1 MSSQTLKDKTIK
13 GVGWSAVDQVSNQG
27 ITFLVSLVLARL
39 LSPDEYGLIGIITIF
54 ISVFNIF
61 IISGFNAALIR
72 KKNANDRDF
81 NTVFWFNMAVSIVLF
96 GVLWFIAPS
105 IADFFER
112 VELTALIRIMGVLL
126 LINAFALIQTT
137 ILTKQIDFKKQTK
150 VSLIASISSGTIG
163 IGMALCGL
171 GVWSL
176 VGQQISRQG
185 FNSLFLWIWSK
196 WRPRLEFSTT
206 SFKELWGFGWK
217 LLVSGLLNT
226 IWGEMYQVIVG
237 KFYAPATLGQYARA
251 HQFARVFSSNLTTI
265 VQRVSYPVLSSI
277 QDDRERLKEGYRKVI
292 KSTMLVTFI
301 CMLMLA
307 AIAKPMVL
315 VLIGEKWLPCV
326 VFLQLICFSMMLYP
340 LHALNLNMLEVQGRS
355 DLFLKL
361 EIIKKVIAI
370 GPICLGIFYSIYAMV
385 MASVF
390 VGFIS
395 YYLNAYYSGPFLHYG
410 IRHQIRDI
418 QPSFFVA
425 VGIAL
430 PVYLL
435 SFLPFSPFL
444 LLPLQLFVGAVL
456 AVVLCETT
464 KLPEYLEIREIILK
478 VIRKFRK
485 E

>member
-1 MSSQTLKDKTIK
+1 MRFSK
-13 GVGWSAVDQVSNQG
+13 WCHQVSNQG

-81 NTVFWFNMAVSIVLF
+81 NTVFWFNMAVSVVLF
-96 GVLWFIAPS
+96 GVLWLIAPS

-112 VELTALIRIMGVLL
+112 VELTALIRTMGVLL

-251 HQFARVFSSNLTTI
+251 QQFAGIFSSNLTTI

-277 QDDRERLKEGYRKVI
+277 QDDRERLKEAYRKVI

-361 EIIKKVIAI
+361 EIIKKVIAV
-370 GPICLGIFYSIYAMV
+370 GPISLGIFYSIYAMV
-385 MASVF
+385 IASVF

-425 VGIAL
+425 AGIAL

-456 AVVLCETT
+456 AVVFCETT

>member
-96 GVLWFIAPS
+96 GVLCFIAPS

-251 HQFARVFSSNLTTI
+251 HQFAGVFSSNLTTI

>member
-81 NTVFWFNMAVSIVLF
+81 NTVFWFNMAVSVVLF
-96 GVLWFIAPS
+96 GVLWLIAPS

-112 VELTALIRIMGVLL
+112 VELTALIRTMGVLL

-196 WRPRLEFSTT
+196 WRPRLEFSAT

-237 KFYAPATLGQYARA
+237 KFYAPDSTPG
-251 HQFARVFSSNLTTI
+251 HSSLQ
-265 VQRVSYPVLSSI
+265 VYFPVI
-277 QDDRERLKEGYRKVI
+277 
-292 KSTMLVTFI
+292 
-301 CMLMLA
+301 
-307 AIAKPMVL
+307 
-315 VLIGEKWLPCV
+315 
-326 VFLQLICFSMMLYP
+326 
-340 LHALNLNMLEVQGRS
+340 
-355 DLFLKL
+355 
-361 EIIKKVIAI
+361 
-370 GPICLGIFYSIYAMV
+370 
-385 MASVF
+385 
-390 VGFIS
+390 
-395 YYLNAYYSGPFLHYG
+395 
-410 IRHQIRDI
+410 
-418 QPSFFVA
+418 
-425 VGIAL
+425 
-430 PVYLL
+430 
-435 SFLPFSPFL
+435 
-444 LLPLQLFVGAVL
+444 
-456 AVVLCETT
+456 
-464 KLPEYLEIREIILK
+464 
-478 VIRKFRK
+478 
-485 E
+485 